1 MIILI
6 NSQHDPIIKSLIHYC
21 RVSMN
26 KELRN
31 LKVISRKKQTTN
43 QGLAEEAISLGC
55 SKAKIIL
62 TKTILLGSWN
72 KIQCQYGC
80 ERYGKS
86 FTCPPCSPSVDEMSR
101 ILLDYHKAIIIESAD
116 TKTLRDIVVKLEES
130 LKSKGFHKAFALSAT
145 ACDLCETC
153 TLETGCAYPAK
164 ARPSLRAC
172 GIDVMQTIFNNGWSL
187 TSDMQ
192 PCSETLPIGMVL
204 IN

>member
-1 MIILI
+1 
-6 NSQHDPIIKSLIHYC
+6 
-21 RVSMN
+21 MN
-26 KELRN
+26 KDLGN
-31 LKVISRKKQTTN
+31 LKLISHKKQSAY

-80 ERYGKS
+80 QHYGKR
-86 FTCPPCSPSVDEMSR
+86 FTCPPCSPSADEMSR

-116 TKTLRDIVVKLEES
+116 TKAIRDIVVKLEES
-130 LKSKGFHKAFALSAT
+130 LKDKGYHKAFALSAT

-172 GIDVMQTIFNNGWSL
+172 GIDVVQTISNNGWGL
-187 TSDMQ
+187 NGDLQ
-192 PCSETLPIGMVL
+192 PCSENLPIGMVL